1 MSRFIIT
8 KCCRSKVYECDTNAG
23 GTTKPQGLKI
33 ILYNNWIIN
42 LIFYYMIL
50 DIEFE
55 TPCGSIIK
63 VDLRVKNDG
72 AKVTIQDAEIVSV
85 GNIIFIF

>member
-1 MSRFIIT
+1 
-8 KCCRSKVYECDTNAG
+8 
-23 GTTKPQGLKI
+23 
-33 ILYNNWIIN
+33 
-42 LIFYYMIL
+42 MIL

-85 GNIIFIF
+85 GKINLIINLLNRYSCLALQNICAVVLLF

>member
-1 MSRFIIT
+1 
-8 KCCRSKVYECDTNAG
+8 
-23 GTTKPQGLKI
+23 
-33 ILYNNWIIN
+33 
-42 LIFYYMIL
+42 MIL

-72 AKVTIQDAEIVSV
+72 AKVPIQDAEIVSEV
-85 GNIIFIF
+85 NIILDNKNLYPIYDNNFLYHRTHYTFLVHHIYELYNEVLVLINVVL

>member
-1 MSRFIIT
+1 M
-8 KCCRSKVYECDTNAG
+8 YD
-23 GTTKPQGLKI
+23 
-33 ILYNNWIIN
+33 
-42 LIFYYMIL
+42 MIL

-85 GNIIFIF
+85 GKLILNKHSS

>member
-1 MSRFIIT
+1 M
-8 KCCRSKVYECDTNAG
+8 
-23 GTTKPQGLKI
+23 
-33 ILYNNWIIN
+33 WIIY
-42 LIFYYMIL
+42 LIFYDMIL

>member
-1 MSRFIIT
+1 
-8 KCCRSKVYECDTNAG
+8 
-23 GTTKPQGLKI
+23 
-33 ILYNNWIIN
+33 
-42 LIFYYMIL
+42 MIL

-85 GNIIFIF
+85 GKINIF

>member
-1 MSRFIIT
+1 MKKKEKTVCQIIRFRGNI
-8 KCCRSKVYECDTNAG
+8 DTFLVSIEKFARFN
-23 GTTKPQGLKI
+23 
-33 ILYNNWIIN
+33 NNWIIY

-85 GNIIFIF
+85 GKINLIF

>member
-8 KCCRSKVYECDTNAG
+8 QCCRSKVYECDTNAG
-23 GTTKPQGLKI
+23 GTTKPQGLKTI
-33 ILYNNWIIN
+33 MVWIIY
-42 LIFYYMIL
+42 LIFYDMIL

-85 GNIIFIF
+85 GNR

>member
-1 MSRFIIT
+1 
-8 KCCRSKVYECDTNAG
+8 
-23 GTTKPQGLKI
+23 
-33 ILYNNWIIN
+33 
-42 LIFYYMIL
+42 MIL

-55 TPCGSIIK
+55 TPCGSVIK

-85 GNIIFIF
+85 AGNSCEVCQEWSQSIMARLRLENVN